1 MLDLDLGTIIWEII
15 NFLVLTIVLYFL
27 VFKPMTKRAEE
38 RATEKAA
45 TRAALLADRET
56 AALRL
61 AELDERLLNLDEE
74 IQQIT
79 DAAYEI
85 SQIQQRDL
93 LEATREEANQIM
105 MEAVSEARK
114 EQEVDIKRSQ
124 MDLVETVIKISKET
138 LSQVTPPKVHDEL
151 IEELTRSI
159 WNMGKTDMRMVQGL
173 RDSLADRI
181 PTVEVVVPRE
191 LSTEQEMK
199 LVSTFNALADKEVDL
214 EINIQPE
221 LVAGI
226 KARIG
231 DIVLDNSVG
240 THLNSLRDE
249 INLKLETVAE
259 PEDD

>member
-38 RATEKAA
+38 RAIEKAA

-74 IQQIT
+74 IEQIT
-79 DAAYEI
+79 DAAYEN

-214 EINIQPE
+214 EINIQQE

>member
-45 TRAALLADRET
+45 ARAALLADRDT
-56 AALRL
+56 AALKL

-79 DAAYEI
+79 DEAYEN
-85 SQIQQRDL
+85 SQIQQKDL
-93 LEATREEANQIM
+93 LDATREEANQIM

-114 EQEVDIKRSQ
+114 EQEVEIKRSQ
-124 MDLVETVIKISKET
+124 MNLVDNVIAISNDT
-138 LSQVTPPKVHDEL
+138 LARITPPKVHDEL
-151 IEELTRSI
+151 IEELSRTI
-159 WNMGKTDMRMVQGL
+159 WNMGKTDMRMVQGI

-181 PTVEVVVPRE
+181 PTVEVAVPRE
-191 LSTEQEMK
+191 LSAEQQMK
-199 LVSTFNALADKEVDL
+199 LISTFNALADKEVDL
-214 EINIQPE
+214 EISIQPE

-240 THLNSLRDE
+240 THLKSLRDE
-249 INLKLETVAE
+249 INLKLETVAA
-259 PEDD
+259 PDDE

>member
-79 DAAYEI
+79 DAAYEN

-138 LSQVTPPKVHDEL
+138 LSQVTPPKVHEEL

-259 PEDD
+259 PEDE

>member
-79 DAAYEI
+79 DAAYEN

-214 EINIQPE
+214 EINIQQE

>member
-79 DAAYEI
+79 DAAYEN

-214 EINIQPE
+214 EINIQQE

-259 PEDD
+259 PEDE

>member
-105 MEAVSEARK
+105 MEAVNEARK

>member
-79 DAAYEI
+79 DAACEN

-214 EINIQPE
+214 EINIQQE